1 MVLGRKL
8 STLTLL
14 GILVLAGSSGCTH
27 APPERFI
34 AGIEVQAPHGWIGF
48 CRRNPADVD
57 CRG

>member
-8 STLTLL
+8 STRALL
-14 GILVLAGSSGCTH
+14 VALLSLGASGCAQ

-34 AGIEVQAPHGWIGF
+34 TGIEVLAPQGWTEF
-48 CRRNPADVD
+48 CRRNPTDVD